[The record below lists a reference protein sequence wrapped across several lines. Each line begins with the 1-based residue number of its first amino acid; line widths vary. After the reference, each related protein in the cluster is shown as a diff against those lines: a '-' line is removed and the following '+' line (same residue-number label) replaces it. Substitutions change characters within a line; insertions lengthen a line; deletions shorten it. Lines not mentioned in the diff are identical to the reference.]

1 MENTSSLGTRWSDY
15 RPSKGLWFWSCV
27 GCIAATWI
35 VGFAFGGWVTRGTA
49 AAMSEQAAQ
58 DAKAQLAAAYCV
70 SRFDAAPDASTKLA
84 ALQHTASWDRSDFI
98 DKGGWANM
106 PWVKQPIE
114 GVADLCAQKLI
125 SAAASSAK
133 PAATSG

>member
-1 MENTSSLGTRWSDY
+1 
-15 RPSKGLWFWSCV
+15 
-27 GCIAATWI
+27 
-35 VGFAFGGWVTRGTA
+35 
-49 AAMSEQAAQ
+49 MSAQAAQ

-84 ALQHTASWDRSDFI
+84 ALQHTESWDRSDFI

-106 PWVKQPIE
+106 PWVNMPWVKEPIE

-125 SAAASSAK
+125 SAASGRGEAVERHREVLTVGQALWSNLFPIAV
-133 PAATSG
+133 TSNT